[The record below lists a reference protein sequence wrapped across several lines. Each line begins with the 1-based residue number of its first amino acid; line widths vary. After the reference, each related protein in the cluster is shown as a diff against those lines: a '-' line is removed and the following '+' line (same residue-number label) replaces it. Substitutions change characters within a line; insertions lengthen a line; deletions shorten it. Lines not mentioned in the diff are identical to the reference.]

1 MKREEVKEIRDSIIE
16 KLKEIE
22 SKHNVKIELG
32 TVKFDSLQFK
42 TVLTVSSEK
51 SEHLEESENL
61 NDFLS
66 KRYGFTQ
73 NIIGMV
79 FDHPS
84 LGKVTIKQFKPR
96 NRKYPI
102 LGECAKGLY
111 KFDTSK
117 VKSLLGGDKMIN
129 RRKNLENLTK

>member
-61 NDFLS
+61 NDFL
-66 KRYGFTQ
+66 
-73 NIIGMV
+73 IIG
-79 FDHPS
+79 
-84 LGKVTIKQFKPR
+84 
-96 NRKYPI
+96 Y
-102 LGECAKGLY
+102 
-111 KFDTSK
+111 
-117 VKSLLGGDKMIN
+117 LL
-129 RRKNLENLTK
+129 